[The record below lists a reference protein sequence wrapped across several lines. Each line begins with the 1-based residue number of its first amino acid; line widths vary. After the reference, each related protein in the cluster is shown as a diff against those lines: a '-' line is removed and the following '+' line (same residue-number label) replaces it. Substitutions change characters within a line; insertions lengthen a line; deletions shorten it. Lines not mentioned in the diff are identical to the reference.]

1 MITFLVIIHVLVCFA
16 LIVIVLLQKG
26 KGAEIGAVFGGAT
39 QTIFGG
45 RGAATFLS
53 KITAVAAII
62 FMITSFMLTYHFS
75 KKANPKSVVG
85 DVPVKEQKL
94 PQAPQAPVEPPASR

>member
-1 MITFLVIIHVLVCFA
+1 MITLLVIIHVLVCFA

-26 KGAEIGAVFGGAT
+26 KGAEIGAVFGGTT

-53 KITAVAAII
+53 KITAAAAII
-62 FMITSFMLTYHFS
+62 FMITSFLLTHHFS
-75 KKANPKSVVG
+75 WKANPKSVVG
-85 DVPVKEQKL
+85 DMPVKEQKL
-94 PQAPQAPVEPPASR
+94 PEAPQIPVEKAPSK

>member
-1 MITFLVIIHVLVCFA
+1 MITFLVILHIIVCFA

-26 KGAEIGAVFGGAT
+26 RGAEIGAVFGGTT

-45 RGAATFLS
+45 RTAATILT
-53 KITAVAAII
+53 KITAVAAIV

-75 KKANPKSVVG
+75 RKANPKSVV
-85 DVPVKEQKL
+85 DVPTREQRL
-94 PQAPQAPVEPPASR
+94 PTGQQVPLEGEPSK